1 MNESWN
7 PEIPLDLQQNFK
19 KEKEQAFTLYLDFV
33 VDATASMYTVFPA
46 VYYAAAHFL
55 ECLSKYE
62 VYPQIGL
69 TLIRNEEN
77 GEETETVLFE
87 GRDSF
92 TSDISLFLKKLKGTK
107 LYGGGDDGKEARAAH
122 RRAERLR
129 RGRHARGG
137 AGGRRQ
143 TGWLHARLCA
153 HRDHVFAAACDEAS
167 LRDGCV
173 RLHRHVRQPARGSD
187 DRQERPVEER
197 QRIYRNGEKEPQQVR
212 RGHHR
217 YRQHDSCAHAAVCRA
232 LRLEAAF
239 HPLPQRGGD
248 F

>member
-107 LYGGGDDGKEARAAH
+107 LYGGGDDGKESVHKAI
-122 RRAERLR
+122 
-129 RGRHARGG
+129 G
-137 AGGRRQ
+137 
-143 TGWLHARLCA
+143 T
-153 HRDHVFAAACDEAS
+153 S
-167 LRDGCV
+167 LRKFPVSGRNKAIMVFTD
-173 RLHRHVRQPARGSD
+173 AYGSND
-187 DRQERPVEER
+187 YEEIHTVSGR
-197 QRIYRNGEKEPQQVR
+197 T
-212 RGHHR
+212 
-217 YRQHDSCAHAAVCRA
+217 
-232 LRLEAAF
+232 
-239 HPLPQRGGD
+239 GD
-248 F
+248 LFLNR

>member
-92 TSDISLFLKKLKGTK
+92 TSDISLFLK
-107 LYGGGDDGKEARAAH
+107 
-122 RRAERLR
+122 
-129 RGRHARGG
+129 
-137 AGGRRQ
+137 
-143 TGWLHARLCA
+143 
-153 HRDHVFAAACDEAS
+153 S
-167 LRDGCV
+167 
-173 RLHRHVRQPARGSD
+173 
-187 DRQERPVEER
+187 
-197 QRIYRNGEKEPQQVR
+197 
-212 RGHHR
+212 
-217 YRQHDSCAHAAVCRA
+217 
-232 LRLEAAF
+232 
-239 HPLPQRGGD
+239 
-248 F
+248 

>member
-92 TSDISLFLKKLKGTK
+92 TSDISLFLKKLC
-107 LYGGGDDGKEARAAH
+107 R
-122 RRAERLR
+122 
-129 RGRHARGG
+129 G
-137 AGGRRQ
+137 AG
-143 TGWLHARLCA
+143 
-153 HRDHVFAAACDEAS
+153 V
-167 LRDGCV
+167 
-173 RLHRHVRQPARGSD
+173 
-187 DRQERPVEER
+187 
-197 QRIYRNGEKEPQQVR
+197 
-212 RGHHR
+212 
-217 YRQHDSCAHAAVCRA
+217 
-232 LRLEAAF
+232 
-239 HPLPQRGGD
+239 LP
-248 F
+248 

>member
-92 TSDISLFLKKLKGTK
+92 TSDISLFLKTFLFR
-107 LYGGGDDGKEARAAH
+107 EEI
-122 RRAERLR
+122 RRLWYLR
-129 RGRHARGG
+129 MRMEVM
-137 AGGRRQ
+137 
-143 TGWLHARLCA
+143 TM
-153 HRDHVFAAACDEAS
+153 
-167 LRDGCV
+167 
-173 RLHRHVRQPARGSD
+173 
-187 DRQERPVEER
+187 
-197 QRIYRNGEKEPQQVR
+197 RNTHSIR
-212 RGHHR
+212 
-217 YRQHDSCAHAAVCRA
+217 
-232 LRLEAAF
+232 
-239 HPLPQRGGD
+239 
-248 F
+248 

>member
-1 MNESWN
+1 MNENWN

-87 GRDSF
+87 GRDAF
-92 TSDISLFLKKLKGTK
+92 TSDISVFLKKLKGIK
-107 LYGGGDDGKEARAAH
+107 LYGGGNDGKESVHKAI
-122 RRAERLR
+122 
-129 RGRHARGG
+129 GS
-137 AGGRRQ
+137 
-143 TGWLHARLCA
+143 
-153 HRDHVFAAACDEAS
+153 S
-167 LRDGCV
+167 LRKFPVTGRNKAVLVFTD
-173 RLHRHVRQPARGSD
+173 AYGSND
-187 DRQERPVEER
+187 YEEYIQYPV
-197 QRIYRNGEKEPQQVR
+197 GQVIFFST
-212 RGHHR
+212 
-217 YRQHDSCAHAAVCRA
+217 D
-232 LRLEAAF
+232 E
-239 HPLPQRGGD
+239 
-248 F
+248 

>member
-107 LYGGGDDGKEARAAH
+107 LYGGGDDGKNRCIKQSELPCASFLFREEI
-122 RRAERLR
+122 RRLWYLR
-129 RGRHARGG
+129 MRMEVM
-137 AGGRRQ
+137 
-143 TGWLHARLCA
+143 TM
-153 HRDHVFAAACDEAS
+153 
-167 LRDGCV
+167 
-173 RLHRHVRQPARGSD
+173 
-187 DRQERPVEER
+187 
-197 QRIYRNGEKEPQQVR
+197 RNTHSIR
-212 RGHHR
+212 
-217 YRQHDSCAHAAVCRA
+217 
-232 LRLEAAF
+232 
-239 HPLPQRGGD
+239 
-248 F
+248 

>member
-1 MNESWN
+1 MPARFPPRRSTICNRKGEPYDPPDDEKDPSL
-7 PEIPLDLQQNFK
+7 PLRVH
-19 KEKEQAFTLYLDFV
+19 ARGHRG
-33 VDATASMYTVFPA
+33 AGR
-46 VYYAAAHFL
+46 
-55 ECLSKYE
+55 LSGS
-62 VYPQIGL
+62 PDHA
-69 TLIRNEEN
+69 
-77 GEETETVLFE
+77 
-87 GRDSF
+87 GRPVRRGRRHGHPGPSA
-92 TSDISLFLKKLKGTK
+92 
-107 LYGGGDDGKEARAAH
+107 GGDDGKEAWTAH
-122 RRAERLR
+122 RRAERFR

-143 TGWLHARLCA
+143 TGRLHARLCA

-187 DRQERPVEER
+187 DRQKRPVEEH

-217 YRQHDSCAHAAVCRA
+217 DRQHDPCAHAAVCRA

-239 HPLPQRGGD
+239 HPLPQRRGD

>member
-107 LYGGGDDGKEARAAH
+107 LYGGGDDGKESVHKAI
-122 RRAERLR
+122 
-129 RGRHARGG
+129 G
-137 AGGRRQ
+137 
-143 TGWLHARLCA
+143 T
-153 HRDHVFAAACDEAS
+153 S
-167 LRDGCV
+167 LRKFP
-173 RLHRHVRQPARGSD
+173 RS
-187 DRQERPVEER
+187 EER
-197 QRIYRNGEKEPQQVR
+197 RVGKE
-212 RGHHR
+212 
-217 YRQHDSCAHAAVCRA
+217 CRS
-232 LRLEAAF
+232 RWSPY
-239 HPLPQRGGD
+239 H
-248 F
+248 

>member
-62 VYPQIGL
+62 V
-69 TLIRNEEN
+69 N

-107 LYGGGDDGKEARAAH
+107 LYGGGDDGKESVHKAI
-122 RRAERLR
+122 
-129 RGRHARGG
+129 G
-137 AGGRRQ
+137 
-143 TGWLHARLCA
+143 T
-153 HRDHVFAAACDEAS
+153 S
-167 LRDGCV
+167 LRKIPVSARNKSNMVFTVAYGCN
-173 RLHRHVRQPARGSD
+173 D
-187 DRQERPVEER
+187 
-197 QRIYRNGEKEPQQVR
+197 Y
-212 RGHHR
+212 
-217 YRQHDSCAHAAVCRA
+217 
-232 LRLEAAF
+232 
-239 HPLPQRGGD
+239 
-248 F
+248 

>member
-107 LYGGGDDGKEARAAH
+107 LYGGGDDVKESVHKAIGTS
-122 RRAERLR
+122 LR
-129 RGRHARGG
+129 KFPVSGRNKAIM
-137 AGGRRQ
+137 
-143 TGWLHARLCA
+143 
-153 HRDHVFAAACDEAS
+153 VFTDAYGSNDYEEYTQYPVGQVIFFSTDEMSEEDFHFCFVKPDGELDEEAS
-167 LRDGCV
+167 PMFIKIDKLLKPMSTEFLDNIV
-173 RLHRHVRQPARGSD
+173 
-187 DRQERPVEER
+187 
-197 QRIYRNGEKEPQQVR
+197 K
-212 RGHHR
+212 
-217 YRQHDSCAHAAVCRA
+217 
-232 LRLEAAF
+232 
-239 HPLPQRGGD
+239 PLKDLMKGVSIGA
-248 F
+248 